1 MAAATI
7 IEHAPVWSCELHIF
21 EKNSILWNKVLISG
35 GGRCNV
41 TTGYYKKKDFGGKYI
56 RGSEFLEPAMAAFG
70 PRKVYQWFEEHGVP
84 LKLEKDMRVF
94 PVSNKGRD
102 VVAVFEKLFAEKGV
116 LVHFKEGAQKIDFG
130 SSPEWQTSFVVKTNV
145 DEYVF
150 DMVVLTTGGNAYA
163 HTGSSGEWYNF
174 AQSLGH
180 SITPLGPSL
189 NSFQTSHEWM
199 HALTGLSFPWARL
212 QATLSDGPTKA
223 VDGPV
228 LLTHFGISGPNVFA
242 LSALLAFE
250 KISVEQPFTV
260 TLIPEADTTRDMW
273 VTRLEEAIHSKK
285 NIWDVL
291 KSYFPQR
298 VSQAILMQLHIQP
311 DVFMSKISVDSI
323 KKIAHFLSGGRKL
336 QLTMRR
342 PGDEFVTAGGVCLD
356 EINPETMES
365 KLTPWCY
372 FAGEI
377 LDVDGLTGGFN
388 LQACWAAGRLAG
400 QSIVEKLL

>member
-7 IEHAPVWSCELHIF
+7 VEQAPAGSCELHIF
-21 EKNSILWNKVLISG
+21 EKNGILGNKVLISG

-41 TTGYYKKKDFGGKYI
+41 TTGYYKKKDFGGKYV
-56 RGSEFLEPAMAAFG
+56 RGGEFLEPAMAVFG

-94 PVSNKGRD
+94 PVSNKGKD
-102 VVAVFEKLFAEKGV
+102 VVAVFEKVFTDHNV
-116 LVHFKEGAQKIDFG
+116 MVHFKEGALTI
-130 SSPEWQTSFVVKTNV
+130 SPGFVVKTNV
-145 DEYVF
+145 DEYKF
-150 DMVVLTTGGNAYA
+150 DIVVLTTGGNAYA
-163 HTGSSGEWYNF
+163 HTGSSGEGYNF

-199 HALTGLSFPWARL
+199 HALTGLSFPCARL
-212 QATLSDGPTKA
+212 QAVLSDGTTKA
-223 VDGPV
+223 VDWPV

-250 KISVEQPFTV
+250 KISVEQPFAV

-273 VTRLEEAIHSKK
+273 VGRLEEAIHSKK
-285 NIWDVL
+285 NINDVL

-298 VSQAILMQLHIQP
+298 LSQAILTQLYIQP

-356 EINPETMES
+356 EINSETMES
-365 KLTPWCY
+365 KLAPWCY

-400 QSIVEKLL
+400 MSIVAMMLKN